1 MPTASPAR
9 CRWTKPA
16 SAHSAPSVA
25 ASEESVIAPHIGTT
39 LGRGY
44 ALFAEH
50 FPNRYPAFA
59 KEFLEA
65 TGLSVEQYF
74 TCVTGLTTYL
84 PFDRADGP
92 VFNARTVAGT
102 TAYRDLFPAYLG
114 RESQTPEQLAV
125 ALWNDFAVRGYRELR
140 ERPILTLAD
149 GRAVIL
155 DPAFFSEKISVGP
168 LFHLLAQARGGK
180 ANEIFGAFGL
190 AFEDYANG
198 ILRRMYPD
206 RAGLASR
213 LRCGVTGRDR
223 EGRDFE
229 MDAVLNDVL
238 QVVVFEDKAAWL
250 KDEVVLADIDVWIEQ
265 NSLAL
270 RRGRRVGRWQEGA
283 AQGCR
288 SARAERSPYS

>member
-1 MPTASPAR
+1 M
-9 CRWTKPA
+9 
-16 SAHSAPSVA
+16 
-25 ASEESVIAPHIGTT
+25 
-39 LGRGY
+39 
-44 ALFAEH
+44 
-50 FPNRYPAFA
+50 
-59 KEFLEA
+59 
-65 TGLSVEQYF
+65 EQYF

-102 TAYRDLFPAYLG
+102 TAYRDLFPRISRANPT
-114 RESQTPEQLAV
+114 E
-125 ALWNDFAVRGYRELR
+125 ALTATLWDRFAERGYRELR

-149 GRAVIL
+149 GCAVIL

-190 AFEDYANG
+190 AFEDYANS

-213 LRCGVTGRDR
+213 LVCPVTGRDR
-223 EGRDFE
+223 GGRDFE

-238 QVVVFEDKAAWL
+238 QVVVFEEKTAWL
-250 KDEVVLADIDVWIEQ
+250 KDEVVLGDVDVWIAQIRSRYGVAAASADGRESDPRVSP
-265 NSLAL
+265 SL
-270 RRGRRVGRWQEGA
+270 RGTCA
-283 AQGCR
+283 AFSTEIAAPPNPTLPPSR
-288 SARAERSPYS
+288 